1 MQSLLQKLGIQFTEK
16 ETECLS
22 QNMNFT
28 EDTSHIDLREIA
40 KESDK
45 EDLVP
50 KIDVDK
56 NAAIKSSLAEQKVS
70 ATKLDLKSILS
81 RSTENEQN
89 WRSKLIPLLKG
100 T

>member
-1 MQSLLQKLGIQFTEK
+1 
-16 ETECLS
+16 
-22 QNMNFT
+22 MNFT
-28 EDTSHIDLREIA
+28 EDTSHFGLREIA